1 MSEQENSG
9 FKKVF
14 TFSRNSP
21 GDSVPLQV
29 TKKPFTAGTAP
40 KIDQMAQERDG
51 SGLKPAAQLPSAPQA
66 PDISSLSNPVI
77 TLPQSGNTL
86 NRAGA
91 PALNPGAAP
100 ATSGS
105 LPTIPGS
112 PPKLPGTLPTIPGT
126 PPASPGT
133 SPTLPGEVSSGL
145 RSSASSPQSGLP
157 SQPGEA
163 NPAAGPSLKLPGVPL
178 KAPTVSAPQSGIGL
192 VSQITSA
199 APPTQQGSSPQ
210 TQQAGAPQTPPS
222 ISGTP
227 LINVTSRSL
236 DSLAAGTGVPKAY
249 ANAMREK
256 VSYMLN
262 FQVKVTSL
270 TKHLRG
276 LMRKTARQ
284 GDGDASASPP
294 AGPGQ

>member
-1 MSEQENSG
+1 MSEQENTE
-9 FKKVF
+9 FKKIF

-29 TKKPFTAGTAP
+29 TKKPFTAGAVP
-40 KIDQMAQERDG
+40 QIDQLAQGRDG
-51 SGLKPAAQLPSAPQA
+51 SGLRPASQMTSPPKT
-66 PDISSLSNPVI
+66 PDVSSLANPVI

-86 NRAGA
+86 NRAEA
-91 PALNPGAAP
+91 PSQNPGAAP
-100 ATSGS
+100 APSGS
-105 LPTIPGS
+105 LPTIPGT
-112 PPKLPGTLPTIPGT
+112 PPKLPGTLPTVPGT
-126 PPASPGT
+126 PPGNA
-133 SPTLPGEVSSGL
+133 PTLPGEVASGL
-145 RSSASSPQSGLP
+145 RSSAASPQSGLP
-157 SQPGEA
+157 PQAGEA

-178 KAPTVSAPQSGIGL
+178 KPPSVSAPQSGAGL

-199 APPTQQGSSPQ
+199 APPAQQGS
-210 TQQAGAPQTPPS
+210 APQTPPS

-227 LINVTSRSL
+227 LINVTSKSL
-236 DSLAAGTGVPKAY
+236 DSLAAGSGVPKAY

-284 GDGDASASPP
+284 SDGDASAGPP